1 MGENEA
7 LLKEEQEC
15 FERCSGELK
24 GAHSKRS
31 RNRDA
36 PKCPAPRLYWRG
48 GRSIR
53 KPSACRS
60 RMSLHDVRAGCHR
73 RVPEADAT
81 EGCRSK
87 PSQQDA
93 IAECHSTM
101 SHKTVT
107 AAGRSNIAAR
117 YVVHVAR
124 CHSNDLQH
132 SVTEGCQGNR

>member
-1 MGENEA
+1 M
-7 LLKEEQEC
+7 
-15 FERCSGELK
+15 R
-24 GAHSKRS
+24 RS
-31 RNRDA
+31 V
-36 PKCPAPRLYWRG
+36 
-48 GRSIR
+48 
-53 KPSACRS
+53 
-60 RMSLHDVRAGCHR
+60 LHLDCTGVADVPYANLPLVAAGCHNTMSEPDATGGCQR
-73 RVPEADAT
+73 QTDAT
-81 EGCRSK
+81 EGCHSK

-117 YVVHVAR
+117 YVVHVAG